1 MNINPFTQKDKSEAG
16 IDKISDVDYQKFID
30 LREKAIAELLRQK
43 EEIELLFTS
52 RLSEIEEKLEKVGYV
67 KPKAT
72 TSTGKRI
79 RRSFPKKSSEEIKA
93 ELTALLKGGAKPL
106 PEILKALNI
115 PASRLKEFID
125 SGFLKHEGQRRGRKY
140 LLHNP

>member
-1 MNINPFTQKDKSEAG
+1 MNLNPFSKDKTEG
-16 IDKISDVDYQKFID
+16 VIDKLSDVAYKNYIGMRD
-30 LREKAIAELLRQK
+30 KAIAELLEQK
-43 EEIELLFTS
+43 KEIEQLLTT
-52 RLSEIEEKLEKVGYV
+52 RLLEIEEKLEKVGYV
-67 KPKAT
+67 KPKAPT
-72 TSTGKRI
+72 NTGKRI

-106 PEILKALNI
+106 PEILKALNV

-125 SGFLKHEGQRRGRKY
+125 SGFIKFEGERRGRKY